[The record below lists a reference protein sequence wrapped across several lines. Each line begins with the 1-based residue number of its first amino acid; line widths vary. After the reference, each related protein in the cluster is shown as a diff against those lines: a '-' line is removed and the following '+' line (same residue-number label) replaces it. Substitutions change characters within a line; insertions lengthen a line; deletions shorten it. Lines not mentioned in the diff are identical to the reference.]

1 MSLINPSLD
10 FFSEPLSDESIE
22 SKEYQVYNPND
33 LGEYGTTKTRFEINI
48 HPQDVFQNFSEARI
62 ETTVKIVK
70 SDGTALDTGNDTEN
84 IALQNGFWSLW
95 ERAELRVGNGAASVE
110 SINFANVAAQMKF
123 LTEASDD
130 YKRTSGTNMGVY
142 LDSGDGAA
150 SSANTGWNSRFEL
163 AKASN
168 SITYYAPLKHLF
180 GYCTNGKVTRG
191 LKHTVILT
199 RASHPNMIHVDGAA
213 TAGSKVFI
221 ENVRIWCPTVVPS
234 LEVIQNYENKMLEG
248 FSQKINFES
257 MNCYRSGVFQASDQ
271 TPVYRVTTAIANPTA
286 LIIGVQA
293 SATDNSETANN
304 QIFLNTRM
312 TEFEVRLNNT
322 QIPREKLITSYKNP
336 KNYGRAY
343 QMLQD
348 YNNKFG
354 DSQSGSC
361 VNLAEFESIYNLLV
375 VDLKHVPP
383 MVFNTNNSADIEIR
397 LRRDG
402 TGGGYTSP
410 AIHIYC
416 LRGRKRK
423 VGRPLGSKNKKGRKK
438 TGKGLGSLAIKG
450 AKTFGPPIVAGLLSE
465 LILKNLKKGKGSFG
479 RGLQGKKNDNI
490 LIDLL
495 EDKL

>member
-33 LGEYGTTKTRFEINI
+33 LGEYSTSKTRFEINI

-62 ETTVKIVK
+62 ETTVKLK
-70 SDGTALDTGNDTEN
+70 KADGTTAIAAED

-95 ERAELRVGNGAASVE
+95 ERAELRVGNGASSVE
-110 SINFANVAAQMKF
+110 SINFSNVAAQMKF

-130 YKRTSGTNMGVY
+130 YKRTSGTNMGIY
-142 LDSGDGAA
+142 LDAGTSDASGNTNSGFLSRKTLAA
-150 SSANTGWNSRFEL
+150 GGESMTF
-163 AKASN
+163 
-168 SITYYAPLKHLF
+168 YAPLKHLF

-199 RASHPNMIHVDGAA
+199 RASHANMIHQASGA

-221 ENVRIWCPTVVPS
+221 ESVKIWCPTVVPS

-286 LIIGVQA
+286 LIFGIQA

-304 QIFLNTRM
+304 QTFINSRV

-336 KNYGRAY
+336 LNYGRAY

-361 VNLAEFESIYNLLV
+361 VNLAEFKDIYNLYV

-383 MVFNTNNSADIEIR
+383 MVFNTNNSADIEVR
-397 LRRDG
+397 LRRDA
-402 TGGGYTSP
+402 TGGGYTSQ

-416 LRGRKRK
+416 LVMSDTECVVSGTSGEIR
-423 VGRPLGSKNKKGRKK
+423 
-438 TGKGLGSLAIKG
+438 
-450 AKTFGPPIVAGLLSE
+450 
-465 LILKNLKKGKGSFG
+465 
-479 RGLQGKKNDNI
+479 
-490 LIDLL
+490 L
-495 EDKL
+495 EKL